1 VRVVVPD
8 GSEPRVGVCD
18 TEGNVTVLA
27 TTNVTTA
34 PLQVLN
40 VRDFGA
46 IPDDDSAAAKAAN
59 SQSFKDAQETIGR
72 FIDGVFY
79 GWGLLLDVPPGRYF
93 LDDHV
98 LLSARSSCSNRASSA
113 SRSSS
118 SIGASR

>member
-1 VRVVVPD
+1 
-8 GSEPRVGVCD
+8 
-18 TEGNVTVLA
+18 
-27 TTNVTTA
+27 
-34 PLQVLN
+34 VLN